1 MLVTRHRVMRRIGS
15 VLLGD
20 RLMVGQRILTPSI
33 QVRVLVPQ
41 PKFTDKI
48 Q

>member
-1 MLVTRHRVMRRIGS
+1 MLVTRHRTMQRIAS

-41 PKFTDKI
+41 PKFLI
-48 Q
+48 